1 MKALLEGNSSFDESP
16 HTPLA
21 IESFS
26 AGFNNNGLA
35 SQVSSSAL
43 AIAAGVSV
51 PKIEHSP
58 ANPTATALP
67 DAERQVDKERLQ
79 NDSGSEVPCP
89 TCGRQLEVYFKEEA
103 FCSGCGKGRSSS
115 PSFLQDD
122 ILQRVLPSS
131 S

>member
-1 MKALLEGNSSFDESP
+1 MKAFLEGISSLDESP

-51 PKIEHSP
+51 PTIKQAP

-67 DAERQVDKERLQ
+67 DPARQVDKEMLH

-89 TCGRQLEVYFKEEA
+89 TCGRQLEIYFKDEA
-103 FCSGCGKGRSSS
+103 FCSGCGKGRPSS
-115 PSFLQDD
+115 PNFHHHD
-122 ILQRVLPSS
+122 IVQRVLSS